1 MATGKYI
8 PPALRNN
15 KGEIDDKQQQ
25 PQDQQE
31 PLNSMS
37 TSYQLKGTETYFGHS
52 FRHGVCDTLHNL
64 NSSNSSNY
72 YYNKSFS
79 KCGKPPAPATTT
91 TCSPRERQRQRWQ
104 GTLNTT
110 ANDPHTLAYI
120 VLFREAHPFWETKR
134 EILCK
139 SNLHLLPESF
149 AATLNVTTTTIVS
162 YPIFVPQSAPRQY
175 HAPLS
180 FAGYYRICSVRY
192 LAPRSRELAAYL
204 EVKFGTQ
211 HRTSEK
217 WIGSLSRRW
226 AVVTLD
232 LDVGRGEALVP
243 AVMAEVD
250 GDRSRRGC

>member
-15 KGEIDDKQQQ
+15 KGEINDQRQQ

-31 PLNSMS
+31 PLNSMP
-37 TSYQLKGTETYFGHS
+37 TSYQLKDTKTYFGHS
-52 FRHGVCDTLHNL
+52 FRHGVCDKLHNL
-64 NSSNSSNY
+64 NSSSSSSNY

-79 KCGKPPAPATTT
+79 KCGKSPAPATTT
-91 TCSPRERQRQRWQ
+91 TCSPRERQRWQ

-110 ANDPHTLAYI
+110 AKDPHTLAYI

-139 SNLHLLPESF
+139 SNLHLLPESI
-149 AATLNVTTTTIVS
+149 AATLN
-162 YPIFVPQSAPRQY
+162 PQGNTMP
-175 HAPLS
+175 PLS
-180 FAGYYRICSVRY
+180 FAGYYRICSVHY

-232 LDVGRGEALVP
+232 LDGGRGAALVP

-250 GDRSRRGC
+250 GDRSRGDVERERETKRGPEAAECQ